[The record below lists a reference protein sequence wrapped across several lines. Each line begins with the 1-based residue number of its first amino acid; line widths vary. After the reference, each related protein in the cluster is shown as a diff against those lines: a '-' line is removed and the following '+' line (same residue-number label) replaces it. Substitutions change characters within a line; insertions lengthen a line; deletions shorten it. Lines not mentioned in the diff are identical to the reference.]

1 MKRTSYCGA
10 LRETNVNQ
18 IHTVMGWV
26 QNKRDMGGVIFID
39 LRDREG
45 ILQVV
50 FDGRNLTP
58 EAFAAAEALK
68 LESVIAVEGPL
79 RIRGE
84 ETYNPK
90 LVTGTIELAAKELE
104 VLSEAAALPFSMSEA
119 GNVRE
124 ELRLQYRFLDL
135 RRPKLL
141 NNLKFR
147 HRLTKL
153 IHDYLDG
160 QGFLQVE
167 TPMLTKSTPEGAR
180 DYLVPSRVHQG
191 MFYALP
197 QSPQIFK
204 QLLMVGGVDKY
215 YQIARCFRDEDLRA
229 DRQPEFTQVDM
240 ELSFVDQEDILTH
253 LEKMFKHLFRE
264 ALGVE
269 FQEPFPRLTWQQA
282 MDRYGSDKPDLRFDL
297 PIVDLTQQ
305 LKGCGFSVFRKA
317 IDEGG
322 MVRAVNVK
330 GHGNFTR
337 SAIEELTEKALK
349 LGAKG
354 MAWIALK
361 DDGEPY
367 SILTKYFS
375 QEEFQ
380 SLLDAVDGKPGDFIL
395 FCADQF
401 STVCRTLGGL
411 RLELADMLGLRKP
424 GDYRF
429 LIVTDFPEFEY
440 SQEEGRYLAT
450 HHPFTMPYPED
461 IPYLISDPA
470 RVRAQAYDVV
480 LNGVELGSGSMR
492 IHQKDVQRKMF
503 EALGFSE
510 EQIQERFGFMVNAF
524 QYGTPPHGG
533 FAFGLDRLAMQM
545 LEAESLRDVIA
556 FPKNK
561 DAVCPMTQAP
571 NVVVPHQLEVL
582 GLAALLS
589 KEGTGKAVQKRQ
601 RPKIDVE
608 NVANLSKL
616 LLSPE
621 EKEAAAK
628 DMEEIVEF
636 ANQLQAIDTENIPAA
651 AHTAKLTN
659 VFREDI
665 PQTSCPRELL
675 LENAPEQHDGCVFV
689 PQVVE

>member
-90 LVTGTIELAAKELE
+90 LVTGTIELAAKKLE

-470 RVRAQAYDVV
+470 RVRTQAYDVV

-571 NVVVPHQLEVL
+571 NVVDPQQLEVL

>member
-90 LVTGTIELAAKELE
+90 LVTGTIELAAKKLE

-240 ELSFVDQEDILTH
+240 ELSFVDQEDILEH

-282 MDRYGSDKPDLRFDL
+282 MDRYGSDKPDLRFGL

-571 NVVVPHQLEVL
+571 NVVDPQQLEVL

-651 AHTAKLTN
+651 AHTAKLKN

>member
-10 LRETNVNQ
+10 LREPNVNQ

-50 FDGRNLTP
+50 FDGRNLTT

-240 ELSFVDQEDILTH
+240 ELSFVDQEDILVH

-282 MDRYGSDKPDLRFDL
+282 MDRYGSDKPDLRFGL

-330 GHGNFTR
+330 GHGDFTR

-545 LEAESLRDVIA
+545 LEAESRRDVIA

-571 NVVVPHQLEVL
+571 NVVDPQQLEVL
-582 GLAALLS
+582 GLAALLF
-589 KEGTGKAVQKRQ
+589 KEGTREQIQKRQ
-601 RPKIDVE
+601 QPKIDVE

-621 EKEAAAK
+621 EKETAAK
-628 DMEEIVEF
+628 DMDEIVKF

-651 AHTAKLTN
+651 AHTAKLKN

-665 PQTSCPRELL
+665 PKTSCPRELL